1 MVDPETGEVDR
12 ATVLHV
18 LRFYKVEITD
28 PDPVE
33 ATCTLLIRE
42 SIVWSKPIPIKCGR
56 RLIQDLKRTFDI
68 PVHHFYRPEMMT
80 GQSERV
86 N

>member
-1 MVDPETGEVDR
+1 MFDPETGEVDR
-12 ATVLHV
+12 STVLDV

-33 ATCTLLIRE
+33 PEATLLIR
-42 SIVWSKPIPIKCGR
+42 SDIVWSKTIPLLCGR
-56 RLIQDLKRTFDI
+56 RLIQDLKRTFHI
-68 PVHHFYRPEMMT
+68 PVHHFYHPEMMT
-80 GQSERV
+80 GHPV